1 MTFEPPDHLLSKN
14 HVELIFSIDGG
25 RHLDKLK
32 MKQQLRNIALTLGGD
47 KMAKRKK
54 AAKKATKKKA
64 TKKASR
70 KKK

>member
-1 MTFEPPDHLLSKN
+1 MIGRTPGNIVAIRPMK
-14 HVELIFSIDGG
+14 DGVIA
-25 RHLDKLK
+25 DFDVTES
-32 MKQQLRNIALTLGGD
+32 MLRYFIQKAA
-47 KMAKRKK
+47 AKKAAPKK